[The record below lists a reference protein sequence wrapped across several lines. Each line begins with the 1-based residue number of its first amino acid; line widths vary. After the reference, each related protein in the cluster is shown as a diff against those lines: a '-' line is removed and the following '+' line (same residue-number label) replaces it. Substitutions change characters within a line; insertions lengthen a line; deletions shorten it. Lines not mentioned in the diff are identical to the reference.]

1 MKRFK
6 IVTVCGCGLGSSLI
20 AKMAIDDIVSKAG
33 YSASIETADG
43 GSAKGLKCDFFVTT
57 KEFAARL
64 EGVGIPVVVVTNFVN
79 KEEMKEKLL
88 AIMAELSKNKS

>member
-20 AKMAIDDIVSKAG
+20 AKMAIEDIVNEAG

-43 GSAKGLKCDFFVTT
+43 GSAKGHKADFFVTT
-57 KEFAARL
+57 KQFAKRL
-64 EGVGIPVVVVTNFVN
+64 EGTGIPIVVVTNFVN
-79 KEEMKEKLL
+79 KAELRQKLL
-88 AIMAELSKNKS
+88 TIMEEQSNNE

>member
-20 AKMAIDDIVSKAG
+20 AKMAIEDIVTKAG

-43 GSAKGLKCDFFVTT
+43 GSAKGHKCDFYVTT
-57 KEFAARL
+57 KEFAPRL
-64 EGVGIPVVVVTNFVN
+64 EGIGIPVVVVTNFVN
-79 KEEMKEKLL
+79 KEEMREKLL
-88 AIMAELSKNKS
+88 AVMAELSNKE

>member
-20 AKMAIDDIVSKAG
+20 AKMAIEDIVNTAG

-43 GSAKGLKCDFFVTT
+43 GSAKGHKCDFFVTT
-57 KEFAARL
+57 KEFAPRL
-64 EGVGIPVVVVTNFVN
+64 EGTGIPVVVVTNFVN
-79 KEEMKEKLL
+79 KAELKEKLL
-88 AIMAELSKNKS
+88 AILADLSK